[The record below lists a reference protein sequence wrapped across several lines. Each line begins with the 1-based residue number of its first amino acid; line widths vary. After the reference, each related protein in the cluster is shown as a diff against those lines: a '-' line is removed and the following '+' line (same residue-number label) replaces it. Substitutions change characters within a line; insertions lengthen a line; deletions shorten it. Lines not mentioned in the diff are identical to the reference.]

1 MTGLEKLYLDQNPVT
16 DKGLEQLR
24 KLTHL
29 KRLDLCLTKVSG
41 AEVRKIQRRCPS
53 AGSCVKRC
61 AGRTARGG
69 DWSRTRRTLAASQ
82 ERLRA
87 SGRRVAL
94 APGTGHAD
102 A

>member
-41 AEVRKIQRRCPS
+41 AEVRKIQ
-53 AGSCVKRC
+53 
-61 AGRTARGG
+61 
-69 DWSRTRRTLAASQ
+69 AA
-82 ERLRA
+82 LPKC
-87 SGRRVAL
+87 RVVR
-94 APGTGHAD
+94 
-102 A
+102 